1 MVKLNKDPVDAASEG
16 ISWVMPDDG
25 SIFGIYS
32 LQVKTPGGKLL
43 ARSDEIELLPNFV
56 SFDQPETDRSKDEIK
71 TDLEIAKT
79 SFNGK
84 SLEFLVMNNG
94 PAEISLSALLGYK
107 FTSYFVRKVPIVS
120 DEDLVIC
127 RSTLLAELPKGEGQ
141 IISLGRN
148 PDCLLGE
155 REYGSKFEYVVNR
168 FTLPK
173 LSSQRLIDPKPL
185 NNLSKFY
192 WTD

>member
-1 MVKLNKDPVDAASEG
+1 
-16 ISWVMPDDG
+16 MPDDG
-25 SIFGIYS
+25 SIFGVYS
-32 LQVKTPGGKLL
+32 LQVKTPDGRLL

-56 SFDQPETDRSKDEIK
+56 SFGQLETDRSKEEIK
-71 TDLEIAKT
+71 TDLEIART

-94 PAEISLSALLGYK
+94 PADISVTGLLGFK
-107 FTSYFVRKVPIVS
+107 FTSYFVRKVPIAS
-120 DEDLVIC
+120 AEDLVIC
-127 RSTLLAELPKGEGQ
+127 RSTLLAELPTGEGQ
-141 IISLGRN
+141 IVSLGRN
-148 PDCLLGE
+148 PDCPLGE

-173 LSSQRLIDPKPL
+173 LANQRLIDPKPL